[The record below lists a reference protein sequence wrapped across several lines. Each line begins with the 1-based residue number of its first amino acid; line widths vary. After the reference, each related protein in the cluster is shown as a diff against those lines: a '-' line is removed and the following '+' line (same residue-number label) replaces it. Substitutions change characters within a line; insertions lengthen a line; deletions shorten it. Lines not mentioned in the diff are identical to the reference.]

1 MIRIVTDSMSDLKPE
16 EGLAMGVTVLPQPV
30 RFGTEEHWDGLDI
43 ARDEFFARLRVATEL
58 PKTSCVP
65 PEKFLE
71 AFNQLLENAEDEVL
85 CITGSSK
92 LSGCYQAAV
101 MAREGC
107 DAPERVTLVDS
118 LNATTAEALLV
129 MLAARKREEVASAAE
144 LAAYVE
150 ELKQHHRVV
159 GHTATL
165 KYLVMGGRLNPVVGK
180 VGAALNIRPMLKI
193 EGGEI
198 GQAALCRG
206 AAKTRSWYVEQL
218 RQFPPD
224 KRYPVIVA
232 GADCPAQVAEFK
244 QLLEES
250 GLDLPPIQTM
260 EIGCIIGTHVGPDL
274 TLVTWIQ
281 A

>member
-1 MIRIVTDSMSDLKPE
+1 MIRILTDSMSDLTQE
-16 EGLAMGVTVLPQPV
+16 DASRLGITVLPMPV
-30 RFGTEEHWDGLDI
+30 SFGEEERWEGVDLS
-43 ARDEFFARLRVATEL
+43 REEFFARLRVAEEL

-71 AFNQLLENAEDEVL
+71 AYNRLLAQPEDEIL

-92 LSGCYQAAV
+92 LSGCYQAAL
-101 MAREGC
+101 MARESC
-107 DAPERVTLVDS
+107 SDPARVTVVDS
-118 LNATTAEALLV
+118 LNATAAEALLV
-129 MLAARKREEVASAAE
+129 ILAAEKRDSVGSVAE

-150 ELKQHHRVV
+150 ELKKHHKVT
-159 GHTATL
+159 GHTPTL

-198 GQAALCRG
+198 SQAGLCRG

-218 RQFPPD
+218 KQFPPD
-224 KRYPVIVA
+224 KRYPIILA
-232 GADCPAQVAEFK
+232 GADCPAQVAELR
-244 QLLEES
+244 QLLEGS
-250 GLDLPPIQTM
+250 GLDLPEIRSM

-274 TLVTWIQ
+274 TLATWIQ